1 MRLNIPL
8 KQGTFIKLPEVIYA
22 HEERV
27 ELSFSSDIY
36 DLKAL
41 SVVATN
47 GKRELKKVLRGEA
60 MDITELC
67 TVGELNLTVALMNA
81 DTAVKRWRLEPI
93 IIKEADDEMLLIPAV
108 EAMRGE
114 LTDLRGEL
122 ETTKEALKE
131 LYTIIN
137 DKSI

>member
-22 HEERV
+22 NEERV

-60 MDITELC
+60 MDITDLC
-67 TVGELNLTVALMNA
+67 TVGELNLTVSLMNA

-93 IIKEADDEMLLIPAV
+93 TVKEADDEMLLIPAV